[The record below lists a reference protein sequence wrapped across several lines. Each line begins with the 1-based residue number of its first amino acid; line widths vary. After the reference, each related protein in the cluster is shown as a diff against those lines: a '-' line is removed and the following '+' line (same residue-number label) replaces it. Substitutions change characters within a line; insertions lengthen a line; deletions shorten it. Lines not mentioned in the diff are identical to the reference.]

1 MAQIMEFVF
10 AILFSLFVIWNLFL
24 GTWFL
29 GFGFGVCYLELV
41 SWDLEFGICHLELE
55 KCV

>member
-10 AILFSLFVIWNLFL
+10 AILFSSFVIWNLVLGIWIWYLLL
-24 GTWFL
+24 GTCF
-29 GFGFGVCYLELV
+29 LELS
-41 SWDLEFGICHLELE
+41 SWNLEFGICHLELE

>member
-1 MAQIMEFVF
+1 
-10 AILFSLFVIWNLFL
+10 LLL
-24 GTWFL
+24 GTCF
-29 GFGFGVCYLELV
+29 LELG